1 MPAYHELY
9 AVGTTVQIADRAS
22 LEEFRTSWRHHNPL
36 SAEQLAYAGQSSTV
50 KEVGFYHGGDV
61 LFQLD
66 AIPGTW
72 HEQCLRAGSGARAV

>member
-9 AVGTTVQIADRAS
+9 AVGTRVQIADRAS

-36 SAEQLAYAGQSSTV
+36 SPEQLAYAGQSSTV

-61 LFQLD
+61 LYQLD